1 MRTRLTR
8 TLAAVAAIVFFTPIG
23 ASAQIPTKEDS
34 IHCNE
39 KVKEELGTASAS
51 PRLDASDP
59 NRPAPSPEVNRPTA
73 EVQKESAKDNR
84 VADPQLQGIDPEG
97 AKDPAYVAA
106 YKKCMRQSGF

>member
-1 MRTRLTR
+1 MRTRLAR
-8 TLAAVAAIVFFTPIG
+8 TLAALTAIVFFTPIWG
-23 ASAQIPTKEDS
+23 SAQIPTKEDT

-39 KVKEELGTASAS
+39 KVKEELETANAS
-51 PRLDASDP
+51 PRLDTSDP
-59 NRPAPSPEVNRPTA
+59 KRPEPSPEVKRPTA
-73 EVQKESAKDNR
+73 EVQKETAKDQR